1 MDIARQSGARL
12 TEPRRVITIGQRLS
26 DQRRRRGLT
35 LEECEAATHIR
46 GRHLIALEEGR
57 PEDIPDAAYARL
69 FLRGYATF
77 LELEADALVAELD
90 ERTGVRP
97 PLEEHRVVPLEL
109 GPAGRTQELR
119 RWLVQP
125 RRRSRRREA
134 TWGAIGLLGALALV
148 VWLGARSGPSGQPA
162 DIRAD
167 VPVTAPKPAAAPA
180 ATTTAPT
187 RPAPRRVGLVLTGTG
202 ASGSWV
208 RVARGGPAG
217 PVSWEGTLG
226 PGQRVRLPVSGTLA
240 LRVGWA
246 PSLQVSL
253 GGRDVRLTGG
263 TGDYL
268 VTRTAITPAGGPS
281 ARL

>member
-1 MDIARQSGARL
+1 M
-12 TEPRRVITIGQRLS
+12 ITIGQRLS

-77 LELEADALVAELD
+77 LELDADALVTELD
-90 ERTGVRP
+90 EHMGVRP
-97 PLEEHRVVPLEL
+97 PREEHRVVPLEP
-109 GPAGRTQELR
+109 GPAGRTRELR

-125 RRRSRRREA
+125 RRRSRRRDA

-148 VWLGARSGPSGQPA
+148 IWLGARSGPSGQPA
-162 DIRAD
+162 APRAD
-167 VPVTAPKPAAAPA
+167 VPAIATGSAAAPA
-180 ATTTAPT
+180 ATSAPA

-202 ASGSWV
+202 ANGSWV

-217 PVSWEGTLG
+217 PVAWEGTLA

-268 VTRTAITPAGGPS
+268 VTRAAITPAGGPS
-281 ARL
+281 APL